1 MKTIHLNLLA
11 CLFWEFPSKIPYGSE
26 DSRLFSFIL
35 SEWDSLKWLKCL
47 RTRSVTMDLRVVP
60 WGFYWLW
67 EAKLVFPKYVKKQDF
82 VPYVKTAQSNQEKWR
97 MCPHKNLLLNVHS
110 IIHSNQKVETIQMP
124 INWWTDKQNLVCPY
138 KEILFD
144 NKRNEVMIQAVTW
157 MTFKTLYQVKKIPHY
172 MIAFI
177 WNVEK
182 RQIHGVKNAN

>member
-1 MKTIHLNLLA
+1 MAQVSEDPQCDYGLESCSLRFLLA
-11 CLFWEFPSKIPYGSE
+11 LRSE
-26 DSRLFSFIL
+26 VSVSQVCKKARL
-35 SEWDSLKWLKCL
+35 
-47 RTRSVTMDLRVVP
+47 R
-60 WGFYWLW
+60 
-67 EAKLVFPKYVKKQDF
+67 
-82 VPYVKTAQSNQEKWR
+82 PYVKTAQSNQEKWR

-177 WNVEK
+177 WNVQK
-182 RQIHGVKNAN
+182 RQIHGVKRAN